1 MRTPFDRFAKEAW
14 SAILERAARVE
25 TESEVAADV
34 QFVDLTY
41 EPDPTK
47 LAALEPFG
55 LVARMVKEGPG
66 LLEFFHSAPSVDD
79 VLFCIQ
85 KQIERRRKRRDPAVD
100 PAPRLWILTAGRPAK
115 ALDEL
120 GFAHDAAWPWG
131 VHRCAPGF
139 LVKLIVVSDLPV
151 TRDTLLLRILGAGPV
166 LKTAI
171 AELAAL
177 PADAP
182 ERGVVLP
189 IVLRLWGERGSATHS
204 AEDEDFY
211 MSTQAIVQQWE
222 RELLEKGAATGA
234 LKKTRDVLMRQLRTR
249 FGNLDAAAES
259 RIAKATAEELDR
271 WVERVIVAERID
283 DVFKE

>member
-1 MRTPFDRFAKEAW
+1 
-14 SAILERAARVE
+14 
-25 TESEVAADV
+25 
-34 QFVDLTY
+34 
-41 EPDPTK
+41 
-47 LAALEPFG
+47 
-55 LVARMVKEGPG
+55 MVKEGPG
-66 LLEFFHSAPSVDD
+66 LLEFFHSAPTVDD

-85 KQIERRRKRRDPAVD
+85 KQTERRRKRKDPAVD

-120 GFAHDAAWPWG
+120 GFARDATWPWG

-139 LVKLIVVSDLPV
+139 LVKLVVVSDLPT

-166 LKTAI
+166 LKAAI

-189 IVLRLWGERGSATHS
+189 IVLRLWRERGGVAQS

-211 MSTQAIVQQWE
+211 MSSQAIVDQWE
-222 RELLEKGAATGA
+222 RELLEKGREKGRGEGRADAV
-234 LKKTRDVLMRQLRTR
+234 RDMLTRQLCAR
-249 FGNLDAAAES
+249 FGPLDAATES
-259 RIAKATAEELDR
+259 RIAKATVGDLDR
-271 WVERVIVAERID
+271 WIERVIVAERMD
-283 DVFKE
+283 DLFED